1 MLMRISTLLAMV
13 LLVACASPAF
23 DKPNVLF
30 IAVDDLNDW
39 VGALDGHPQTR
50 TPNIDHLASRGVL
63 FTNAHTAAP
72 ACNPSRVALMTGLF
86 PTSTGVY
93 LNNQPWR
100 PVLPDAVTLPQYFMA
115 HGYETLGA
123 GKIYHDWFP
132 DPDSWNDY
140 FPSQTK
146 NRPDDPLP
154 DHRPVNGIPDTHPFD
169 WGPVDVPEGEMGD
182 AQVANWIID
191 RLQEDHDKPF
201 FLASGFYRPHL
212 PWYVPKA
219 YFDRHPLDSVE
230 LPKILENDLEDVPA
244 AGIAM
249 AAWPGCFGE
258 TACRESWSGELLWK
272 QTDHKNILE
281 HDQWQQAVQGY
292 LASIEF
298 ADAQVGRVIDALEQS
313 TYADDT
319 IIVLWSDHGWH
330 LGEKSHW
337 RKFSLWERS
346 TRVTFLVVAPGVTE
360 PSGRS
365 PRPVNLVDIYPTLVD
380 LVGLPTPSGLDGV
393 SLRPLLEVP
402 EASWERAS
410 LTTHGRGNHAVRGE
424 RWRYIRYAD
433 GSEELYDHGADD
445 PEWHNLAG
453 DPAYDDVKKRL
464 SRWIPKEEALNAPS
478 RQMSPPPVSRLIDE
492 RTNLQ

>member
-1 MLMRISTLLAMV
+1 MMLVRIFIV
-13 LLVACASPAF
+13 LVLVLSVACAPAAV

-30 IAVDDLNDW
+30 IAIDDLNDW
-39 VGALDGHPQTR
+39 IGALDGHPQAR
-50 TPNIDHLASRGVL
+50 TPNIDRLASRGVL

-72 ACNPSRVALMTGLF
+72 ACNPSRAALMTGLF
-86 PTSTGVY
+86 PTSSGVY

-115 HGYETLGA
+115 HGYQALGA
-123 GKIYHDWFP
+123 GKIYHGWFP
-132 DPDSWNDY
+132 DPGSWNEY

-154 DHRPVNGIPDTHPFD
+154 DDRPLNGIPDTRPFD
-169 WGPVDVPEGEMGD
+169 WGPVDVAEAEMGD
-182 AQVANWIID
+182 AQVADWVIGK
-191 RLQEDHDKPF
+191 LHEEHDQPF

-212 PWYVPKA
+212 PWYVPPV

-230 LPKILENDLEDVPA
+230 LPKVLENDLEDVPP

-249 AAWPGCFGE
+249 AR
-258 TACRESWSGELLWK
+258 RE
-272 QTDHKNILE
+272 DHKNVIE
-281 HDQWQQAVQGY
+281 HDQWQRAVQGY

-313 TYADDT
+313 AHSDDT

-337 RKFSLWERS
+337 RKFALWERS
-346 TRVTFLVVAPGVTE
+346 TRVTFLVVVPGVTE
-360 PSGRS
+360 PGGRS
-365 PRPVNLVDIYPTLVD
+365 PRPVNLVDLYPTLVD
-380 LVGLPTPSGLDGV
+380 LAGLPAPSGLDGV
-393 SLRPLLEVP
+393 SLRPLLETP
-402 EASWERAS
+402 DARWERAS

-433 GSEELYDHGADD
+433 GSEELYDHKADD

-453 DPAYDDVKKRL
+453 DPGYDDVKSRL
-464 SRWIPKEEALNAPS
+464 SRWIPEEEAPNAPT
-478 RQMSPPPVSRLIDE
+478 QEMSPPPVSRLIDRE
-492 RTNLQ
+492 LDDQLNEE